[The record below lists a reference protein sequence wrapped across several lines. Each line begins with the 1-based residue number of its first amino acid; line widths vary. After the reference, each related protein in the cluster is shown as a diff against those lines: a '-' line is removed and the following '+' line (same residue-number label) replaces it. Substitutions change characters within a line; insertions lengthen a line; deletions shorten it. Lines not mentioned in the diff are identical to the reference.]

1 LIVAALCVAVWLFPQ
16 GRADGANE
24 PGRDGSGHVK
34 GAGAV
39 LLFLGFVCVWWSETL
54 GDALWAGHGAWNP
67 VPSSGSAWWEIAC
80 SLPPA
85 LGSETVDRSRWMRH
99 IDLANRRLRLPP
111 VCRVP

>member
-1 LIVAALCVAVWLFPQ
+1 MNRSRWISLIVAALCVAVWLFPQ

-67 VPSSGSAWWEIAC
+67 VPSSGGAVKLLGWIFLIAAVLLC
-80 SLPPA
+80 MVGDRLLA
-85 LGSETVDRSRWMRH
+85 AAGLGK
-99 IDLANRRLRLPP
+99 
-111 VCRVP
+111 